1 MVRCKKLFNTFKK
14 MKADIT
20 ILKSVLEATDDNLL
34 EEIAGI
40 LAFDP
45 NHSDEDEN
53 ELFNTIFN
61 EFIRIKEL

>member
-1 MVRCKKLFNTFKK
+1 

-34 EEIAGI
+34 EEIAAI
-40 LAFDP
+40 LAFDV
-45 NHSDEDEN
+45 NLSDEDEN

>member
-1 MVRCKKLFNTFKK
+1 

-20 ILKSVLEATDDNLL
+20 ILKSVLEATDDNLI
-34 EEIAGI
+34 EEIAAI
-40 LAFDP
+40 LAFDT
-45 NHSDEDEN
+45 NLSNEDEN

>member
-1 MVRCKKLFNTFKK
+1 

-20 ILKSVLEATDDNLL
+20 VLKSVLDATDDNLL
-34 EEIAGI
+34 EEIAAI
-40 LAFDP
+40 LAFDV
-45 NHSDEDEN
+45 NLSDEDEN